1 MTTFDAETDFK
12 LVRAAALLDQDAAK
26 AGQLAQQIL
35 AASPGHLEA
44 GLLLARAC
52 VRQRQPEQAVTI
64 LTALAEAR
72 PEQAMVRWE
81 LGRLLAELGRPADAT
96 AVLEAAVGLEPRL
109 AGAWRELSRL
119 YAAAGDARRCDD
131 AYARYEALVPADA
144 HLGDVVQ
151 ALALGRAA
159 HAERLLQARL
169 AAAPQDA
176 DALYLLATLARE
188 REDFVRAAELL
199 TECLRIEPG
208 AARAR
213 FALASALHAQQRP
226 ALVLPHLD
234 RLLALDPRQREYRAL
249 LGSTLTILGDTARAI
264 VILRGLANEEPGNAF
279 AWLSLGHALRANGDF
294 DAAVAA
300 YRQSVAVRSS
310 YGEAWFSLGNMK
322 TFRYTPADVAAM
334 RSELQRTDLGDEDR
348 WHFEFALGKAAED
361 DARYEESFTH
371 YASGNRLRRSYV
383 IYDSA
388 AVAAQ
393 LLRSID
399 VYTPE
404 FLAARQGWGC
414 PAPDPIFVVGLPRS
428 GSTLIEQILASHS
441 SVEGTRELPDVPAFA
456 TELGAR
462 IAPPGVGCYPD
473 SVRQLSAEQARSY
486 GERYLAQTRPY
497 RVRGAPH
504 FVDKIPNNFVNT
516 GFIHLMLPNARIID
530 VRRHPMACGFAGFK
544 QLFKLGCWFS
554 YSLEEIGHYYRA
566 YTQLMAHFDRVL
578 PGRVLRVHY
587 EKLVADPEA
596 QVRRLLE
603 YCRLPFEESCLRFHE
618 NRRVVQTAS
627 SEQVRL
633 PIYTEALD
641 HWRHYEPWLGP
652 LRTALGD
659 VVERYPD
666 DL

>member
-12 LVRAAALLDQDAAK
+12 LVRAAALLDQDAAQ
-26 AGQLAQQIL
+26 AGELAQQIL
-35 AASPGHLEA
+35 AANPGHLEA

-52 VRQRQPEQAVTI
+52 VRQQQPERAVT
-64 LTALAEAR
+64 LLAALAEAR

-81 LGRLLAELGRPADAT
+81 LGRLLAELGRRADAT

-119 YAAAGDARRCDD
+119 YAAAGDARSCD
-131 AYARYEALVPADA
+131 AAHARYAALVPVDA
-144 HLGDVVQ
+144 HLADAIQ
-151 ALALGRAA
+151 ALASRRPA

-169 AAAPQDA
+169 AAVPQDA
-176 DALYLLATLARE
+176 DALCLLAAVAHE
-188 REDFVRAAELL
+188 REDFVRAEELL

-208 AARAR
+208 SARAR
-213 FALASALHAQQRP
+213 FALASSLHAQQRP

-234 RLLALDPRQREYRAL
+234 RLLALDPRHREYRAL

-264 VILRGLANEEPGNAF
+264 AIQRELAQEEPGNAF
-279 AWLSLGHALRANGDF
+279 AWLCLGHALRANGDF

-300 YRQSVAVRSS
+300 YRQAVTARSS
-310 YGEAWFSLGNMK
+310 YGEAWFSLANMK

-334 RSELQRTDLGDEDR
+334 RSELQRSDLGDEDR

-388 AVAAQ
+388 AIAAQ

-428 GSTLIEQILASHS
+428 GSTLVEQILASHS

-456 TELGAR
+456 AELGAR
-462 IAPPGVGCYPD
+462 IAPPGAGCYPD
-473 SVRQLSAEQARSY
+473 SVRQLSAEQARAY

-497 RVRGAPH
+497 RVRGAAH

-587 EKLVADPEA
+587 EQLVADPEA

-603 YCRLPFEESCLRFHE
+603 YCRLPFEASCLRFHE

>member
-12 LVRAAALLDQDAAK
+12 LVRAAALLDQDAAN

-35 AASPGHLEA
+35 AANPGHLEA

-52 VRQRQPEQAVTI
+52 VRQQQLEQAVTI
-64 LTALAEAR
+64 LAALAEAR

-81 LGRLLAELGRPADAT
+81 LGRLLAEMGRRADAT
-96 AVLEAAVGLEPRL
+96 VMLEAAVGLEPRL

-119 YAAAGDARRCDD
+119 YAAAGDAPRCDA
-131 AYARYEALVPADA
+131 AYARYAALVPADA

-151 ALALGRAA
+151 ALALGRKA
-159 HAERLLQARL
+159 HAERLLQGRL
-169 AAAPQDA
+169 AASPQDA
-176 DALYLLATLARE
+176 DALYLLATLAGE

-208 AARAR
+208 SARAR
-213 FALASALHAQQRP
+213 FALASSLHAQQRP

-234 RLLALDPRQREYRAL
+234 RLLALDPRHREYRAL

-264 VILRGLANEEPGNAF
+264 AIQRELAQEEPGNAF

-300 YRQSVAVRSS
+300 YRQSVAARSS
-310 YGEAWFSLGNMK
+310 YGEAWFSLANMK

-348 WHFEFALGKAAED
+348 WHLEFALGKAAED

-383 IYDSA
+383 NYDSA

-393 LLRSID
+393 LLRSTD

-428 GSTLIEQILASHS
+428 GSTLVEQILASHS

-456 TELGAR
+456 NELGAR
-462 IAPPGVGCYPD
+462 IAPPGEGCYPD
-473 SVRQLSAEQARSY
+473 SIRLLTAQQARAY
-486 GERYLAQTRPY
+486 GERYLSQTRPY
-497 RVRGAPH
+497 RVRGAAH

-587 EKLVADPEA
+587 ERLVADPEA

-641 HWRHYEPWLGP
+641 HWRHYEPWLVP

>member
-1 MTTFDAETDFK
+1 MATLDAETDFQ
-12 LVRAAALLDQDAAK
+12 LVRAAALLDQDTVK

-35 AASPGHLEA
+35 AANPGHLEA
-44 GLLLARAC
+44 GLLLARAY
-52 VRQRQPEQAVTI
+52 VRQQQPEQAVT
-64 LTALAEAR
+64 LLAALAEAQ

-81 LGRLLAELGRPADAT
+81 LGRLLAELGRRTGAT
-96 AVLEAAVGLEPRL
+96 AALEAAVGLEPRL

-119 YAAAGDARRCDD
+119 YAAAGDAQRCD
-131 AYARYEALVPADA
+131 AAHARFAALVPPDS
-144 HLGDVVQ
+144 HLAEVVQ
-151 ALALGRAA
+151 ALASGRTA

-169 AAAPQDA
+169 AVSPQDA

-188 REDFVRAAELL
+188 REDFVRAEELL

-208 AARAR
+208 SARAR
-213 FALASALHAQQRP
+213 FAIASALHAQQRP
-226 ALVLPHLD
+226 APVLPHLD
-234 RLLALDPRQREYRAL
+234 RLLALDPRHREYRAL
-249 LGSTLTILGDTARAI
+249 LGSTLTILGDTTRAI
-264 VILRGLANEEPGNAF
+264 VILRELANEEPGNSF
-279 AWLSLGHALRANGDF
+279 AWLSLGHALRANGNF
-294 DAAVAA
+294 DEAVAA
-300 YRQSVAVRSS
+300 YRQSAAVRSS

-334 RSELQRTDLGDEDR
+334 RSELQRADLGDEDR
-348 WHFEFALGKAAED
+348 WHFDFALGKAAED

-383 IYDSA
+383 VYDSA

-399 VYTPE
+399 VYTTE
-404 FLAARQGWGC
+404 FLATRQGWGC

-428 GSTLIEQILASHS
+428 GSTLVEQILASHS

-456 TELGAR
+456 NELGAR
-462 IAPPGVGCYPD
+462 IAPPGAGCYPD

-497 RVRGAPH
+497 RTRGAAY
-504 FVDKIPNNFVNT
+504 FIDKIPNNFVNS
-516 GFIHLMLPNARIID
+516 GFIHLILPNARIID
-530 VRRHPMACGFAGFK
+530 VRRHPMACGFACFK
-544 QLFKLGCWFS
+544 QLFKLGFWFS
-554 YSLEEIGHYYRA
+554 YSLEEIGQYYRA

-587 EKLVADPEA
+587 EQLVADPET
-596 QVRRLLE
+596 QVRRLLD
-603 YCRLPFEESCLRFHE
+603 YCRLPYEESCLRFHE

-641 HWRHYEPWLGP
+641 HWRHYEPWLDP